1 MKATARLLLLT
12 GLWFTAVSCDED
24 STRHAPGVSGILSV
38 TLDAAA
44 GNAGAILL
52 SVTGSV
58 DSVTAVSPYSSFA
71 TVSAQTANIVITG
84 DLAPGEL
91 VHLWVPD
98 LSGAASYQVTVH
110 EVALKATFTLEP
122 VQGYPVGIQPMP

>member
-1 MKATARLLLLT
+1 MKTTARLFLLM
-12 GLWFTAVSCDED
+12 GLALASASCNED
-24 STRHAPGVSGILSV
+24 STRHAPGVPGILSV

-52 SVTGSV
+52 SVTDAV

-71 TVSAQTANIVITG
+71 TASAQGANIVVTG

-91 VHLWVPD
+91 VRLWVPD
-98 LSGAASYQVTVH
+98 LSAAAGYQVTVH

-122 VQGYPVGIQPMP
+122 LQGYPVGIQPMP